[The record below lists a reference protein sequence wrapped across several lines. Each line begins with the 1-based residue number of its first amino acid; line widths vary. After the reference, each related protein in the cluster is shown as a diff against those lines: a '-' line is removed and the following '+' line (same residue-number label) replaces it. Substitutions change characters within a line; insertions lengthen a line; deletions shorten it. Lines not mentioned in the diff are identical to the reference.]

1 MAIEILV
8 EIFYKTNL
16 SGPHVFIDDNEILG
30 RGGQFVVYKQRIAIP
45 LEDSFTTQL
54 VAFKVPKYP
63 QDSKTPFRLFTAEA
77 KRHIRH
83 IYLEILALSNP
94 SLRGHPNIADLLGWS
109 YGDGLHTTV
118 GLVME
123 LAQSDLLVFLHDK
136 DHNDISPLVKYN
148 LCRGIAAGLDA
159 LHGCGLIHGDLKPE
173 NVLLFRSKNG
183 AFIAKLADF
192 GLSIYEEEGMSGVQI
207 IGGTPGWQAP
217 EVEKG
222 ERIDSQFLYRTDYY
236 SFGLLV
242 WSMFVHGGNKP
253 PSNSR
258 GSRNEIALS
267 EIDQVLSHTGEN
279 MYHNLRNLLEHLLQD
294 CPLQRFMPVGSL
306 SNHTEEVL
314 NQL

>member
-1 MAIEILV
+1 
-8 EIFYKTNL
+8 
-16 SGPHVFIDDNEILG
+16 
-30 RGGQFVVYKQRIAIP
+30 
-45 LEDSFTTQL
+45 
-54 VAFKVPKYP
+54 
-63 QDSKTPFRLFTAEA
+63 
-77 KRHIRH
+77 
-83 IYLEILALSNP
+83 
-94 SLRGHPNIADLLGWS
+94 
-109 YGDGLHTTV
+109 
-118 GLVME
+118 ME

-159 LHGCGLIHGDLKPE
+159 LHDCELIHGDLKPE

-192 GLSIYEEEGMSGVQI
+192 GLSFYEEEGMSGVQI

-222 ERIDSQFLYRTDYY
+222 ERIDSQFLSRTDCY
-236 SFGLLV
+236 SFGLLI
-242 WSMFVHGGNKP
+242 WSIFLHSGSKP

-279 MYHNLRNLLEHLLQD
+279 MYHYLRNILEHLLQD
-294 CPLQRFMPVGSL
+294 CPLQRPTPVGSL
-306 SNHTEEVL
+306 FNHTEEVL